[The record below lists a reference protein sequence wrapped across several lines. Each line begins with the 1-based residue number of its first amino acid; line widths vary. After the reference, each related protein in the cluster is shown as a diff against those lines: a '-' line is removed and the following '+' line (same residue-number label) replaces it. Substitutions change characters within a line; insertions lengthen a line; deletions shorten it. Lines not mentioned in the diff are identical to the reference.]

1 MLAVR
6 TGKASLVCV
15 PAPMPAVRPAPGPTA
30 GNNAGNGEGLT
41 FRLAR
46 GSVRGFAPAIGTFR
60 DSCDVCR
67 SVRCPLTRRSRF
79 GPGAGGRTEPA
90 YSRRSCTTRR
100 NAAPAD
106 SLKCGRHPGSPPR
119 PTLTVTRHPR
129 PAAGP
134 RTGPQDRA
142 SAPSARTVA
151 PAGPPVIRTKA
162 QRGAASGARGA
173 GVFMVGLDGCEV
185 LLCDPCARVRPC
197 PGSPGVFLPY
207 FYRYRYFT
215 GPVYD
220 VKRISF
226 CPTRYWLTVAV
237 ASSRGGRLS
246 TGHLSFVRST
256 RRQPPRSMP
265 GQRPV
270 SGLVQSDGD
279 RRPSRST
286 DGSQY
291 PRLVPS
297 VRFAAWSSSA
307 PLARGPGSRDVG
319 VLLAQAASSSAQRQW
334 LHSQGRKPSTRLAP
348 APCSTRGPS

>member
-1 MLAVR
+1 MA
-6 TGKASLVCV
+6 A
-15 PAPMPAVRPAPGPTA
+15 APRAAADT
-30 GNNAGNGEGLT
+30 NG
-41 FRLAR
+41 
-46 GSVRGFAPAIGTFR
+46 
-60 DSCDVCR
+60 
-67 SVRCPLTRRSRF
+67 
-79 GPGAGGRTEPA
+79 
-90 YSRRSCTTRR
+90 
-100 NAAPAD
+100 NAAPATR
-106 SLKCGRHPGSPPR
+106 GRATHWP
-119 PTLTVTRHPR
+119 
-129 PAAGP
+129 AGP
-134 RTGPQDRA
+134 RVRAFGPDRRA
-142 SAPSARTVA
+142 GG
-151 PAGPPVIRTKA
+151 PAGNPHKGAKRRRVGGAGRRCVHGRFGCVVRFFCVILVLVCALVPVPPV
-162 QRGAASGARGA
+162 S
-173 GVFMVGLDGCEV
+173 
-185 LLCDPCARVRPC
+185 
-197 PGSPGVFLPY
+197 
-207 FYRYRYFT
+207 FYRIFT
-215 GPVYD
+215 GTGTLPVLCTSTVYD

-226 CPTRYWLTVAV
+226 CPTRLYWLTVAV

-291 PRLVPS
+291 PRSL
-297 VRFAAWSSSA
+297 RFAAWSSSA